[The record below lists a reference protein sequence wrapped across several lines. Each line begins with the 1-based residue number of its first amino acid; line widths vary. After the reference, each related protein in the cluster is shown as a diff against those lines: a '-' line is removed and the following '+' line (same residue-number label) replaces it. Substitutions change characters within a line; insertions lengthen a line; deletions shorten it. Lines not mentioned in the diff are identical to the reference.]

1 MANPWTRTRRG
12 FTLTPGMDPI
22 AFINQL
28 PAANDDPNKI
38 ATIWPVADHVPTVK
52 DAKFGLA
59 MAMTVTI
66 AGLTATS
73 KYLRRDKLLWHVQN
87 PGMRHY
93 VNQFTTDA
101 NGKPCV
107 LVVGDDD
114 DLVIADG
121 HHFLASGL
129 ILGFTTA
136 SAMCLPTITPTY

>member
-1 MANPWTRTRRG
+1 MSWTRTRRG
-12 FTLTPGMDPI
+12 FTPDPGVDPVD
-22 AFINQL
+22 FVNQL
-28 PAANDDPNKI
+28 PAAGKDPNKI
-38 ATIWPVADHVPTVK
+38 ATIWPVAGAVPTVH
-52 DAKFGLA
+52 DVKFGLA
-59 MAMTVTI
+59 QPATVNI
-66 AGLTATS
+66 MDLTASS

>member
-93 VNQFTTDA
+93 VNQFTVDA
-101 NGKPCV
+101 EGKPCV
-107 LVVGDDD
+107 LLAAADG
-114 DLVIADG
+114 LTIIADG
-121 HHFLASGL
+121 HHFLASGI